1 MSTSTQVV
9 YRRKHLRFRLIP
21 HRQEEAG
28 DDYRSQ
34 KVLNYG
40 IEIFDGGH
48 TKGLVL

>member
-1 MSTSTQVV
+1 MSISVQLGR
-9 YRRKHLRFRLIP
+9 RRKYLRFRLVP
-21 HRQEEAG
+21 HGQKEAC

-48 TKGLVL
+48 TKGLVF